1 MNIRTR
7 AKQNPPVASVNA
19 ALERDLIT
27 LQCEPVASTEFAF
40 NIGPYQVPTALKL
53 LLCLPSIVIYP
64 RLWLTLTME
73 NGGVLV
79 QCTPTFYRQQQELQK
94 QAAKEFAAINNWR
107 YTAKKSGAWYPRIT
121 TERMIFTTTSAHY

>member
-40 NIGPYQVPTALKL
+40 DIGRIKCLLRRNCRFVCRASYLPPIMADTDRGERWRIGAMHANI
-53 LLCLPSIVIYP
+53 
-64 RLWLTLTME
+64 
-73 NGGVLV
+73 
-79 QCTPTFYRQQQELQK
+79 YRQQQELQK